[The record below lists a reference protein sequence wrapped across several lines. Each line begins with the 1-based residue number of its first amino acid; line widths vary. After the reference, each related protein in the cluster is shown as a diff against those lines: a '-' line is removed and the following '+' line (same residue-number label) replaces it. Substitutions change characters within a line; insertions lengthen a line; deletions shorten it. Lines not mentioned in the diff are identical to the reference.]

1 MFDIS
6 SSSNS
11 KSKPFPVYHRAPRKD
26 KAEAATAD
34 VANGEKERNA
44 SGTSGGGGNAL
55 TRGGK
60 SIRKKIRAS
69 FRMKS
74 TKKVSRIRTITYWE
88 TLSSF

>member
-1 MFDIS
+1 M
-6 SSSNS
+6 
-11 KSKPFPVYHRAPRKD
+11 
-26 KAEAATAD
+26 
-34 VANGEKERNA
+34 ANGEKERNA

-74 TKKVSRIRTITYWE
+74 MKKVSRIRAIIGKL
-88 TLSSF
+88 LSSFCSVEALDKTGSPEKVCKS